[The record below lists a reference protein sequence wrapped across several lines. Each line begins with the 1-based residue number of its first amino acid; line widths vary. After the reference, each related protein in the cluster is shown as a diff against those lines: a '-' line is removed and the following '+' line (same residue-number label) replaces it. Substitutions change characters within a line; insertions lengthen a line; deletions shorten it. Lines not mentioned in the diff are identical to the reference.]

1 MIVPDMKEG
10 DRKMLT
16 TLATAFMAL
25 STGWSTAEADTA
37 AFDIHAGT
45 NFVLLQEA
53 EEAQEVDTLPPPEA
67 VEQSGRGEAIERARA
82 LEIFAAVETLQARFR
97 QVNPDGS
104 VSEGDLALSRPGR
117 VRFAYD
123 APSPLLIV
131 ADGSTVAIADS
142 ALETVDRAPIRST
155 PLRWLL
161 APASE
166 LESSGAIVE
175 VGRYD
180 NQLYVTLEDP
190 QGEAEGRVT
199 LAFGDADPAA
209 PANEV
214 ALLGWYA
221 VDGMGSLTQV
231 TLDEVRL
238 GQRADP
244 RLFVL
249 DDDMF
254 SSRRRGRR

>member
-1 MIVPDMKEG
+1 
-10 DRKMLT
+10 MLT
-16 TLATAFMAL
+16 TLATALAAL
-25 STGWSTAEADTA
+25 STGWSTPDADSATFDTRADTGLA
-37 AFDIHAGT
+37 IVQEEQEA
-45 NFVLLQEA
+45 QEA
-53 EEAQEVDTLPPPEA
+53 ETLPPPES
-67 VEQSGRGEAIERARA
+67 VEPSGRSEAVERARA
-82 LEIFAAVETLQARFR
+82 LDIFAAVETLEARFR

-104 VSEGDLALSRPGR
+104 VNEGDIALSRPGR

-175 VGRYD
+175 VGRFD

-190 QGEAEGRVT
+190 EGEAEGRVT
-199 LAFGDADPAA
+199 LVFADADPAA

-214 ALLGWYA
+214 ALNGWYA

-238 GQRADP
+238 GQRVDP
-244 RLFVL
+244 RQFVL

>member
-1 MIVPDMKEG
+1 
-10 DRKMLT
+10 MLSFFASA
-16 TLATAFMAL
+16 LAAL
-25 STGWSTAEADTA
+25 STGFDDGTASALTPPPATPAAGMVQEVQESPEADP
-37 AFDIHAGT
+37 
-45 NFVLLQEA
+45 
-53 EEAQEVDTLPPPEA
+53 LPPAET
-67 VEQSGRGEAIERARA
+67 VEQAGRGEAVERARA
-82 LEIFAAVETLQARFR
+82 LDIFAAVETLQARFR

-123 APSPLLIV
+123 DPSPLLIV

-190 QGEAEGRVT
+190 EGEAEGRVT
-199 LAFGDADPAA
+199 LILADADPAQ
-209 PANEV
+209 PASSV
-214 ALLGWYA
+214 ALNGWYA
-221 VDGMGSLTQV
+221 VDGAGSLTQV
-231 TLDEVRL
+231 MLDEIRL
-238 GQRADP
+238 GERANP
-244 RLFVL
+244 ALFVL

>member
-1 MIVPDMKEG
+1 
-10 DRKMLT
+10 MLT
-16 TLATAFMAL
+16 TLATALAAL
-25 STGWSTAEADTA
+25 STGWSTADAHSAAFGVNADTGLV
-37 AFDIHAGT
+37 I
-45 NFVLLQEA
+45 VQEMQ
-53 EEAQEVDTLPPPEA
+53 EAQEVETLPPAQA
-67 VEQSGRGEAIERARA
+67 VEQSGRGEAVERARA

-104 VSEGDLALSRPGR
+104 VSDGDLALSRPGR

-142 ALETVDRAPIRST
+142 ALETVDRVPIRST

-166 LESSGAIVE
+166 LEASGAIVE

-180 NQLYVTLEDP
+180 NQLYVTMEDP
-190 QGEAEGRVT
+190 AGEAEGRVT
-199 LAFGDADPAA
+199 LAFGDDDPAA
-209 PANEV
+209 PASEV

-221 VDGMGSLTQV
+221 VDGMGALTQV

>member
-1 MIVPDMKEG
+1 
-10 DRKMLT
+10 MLT
-16 TLATAFMAL
+16 TLATALAAL
-25 STGWSTAEADTA
+25 STGWSTADAGAATFDVSADTGL
-37 AFDIHAGT
+37 AFA
-45 NFVLLQEA
+45 QEA
-53 EEAQEVDTLPPPEA
+53 EETQEAETLPPAET
-67 VEQSGRGEAIERARA
+67 VEQTGRGEAVERARA

-104 VSEGDLALSRPGR
+104 VSEGDIALSRPGR

-190 QGEAEGRVT
+190 EGEAEGRVT
-199 LAFGDADPAA
+199 LAFADADPAA
-209 PANEV
+209 PAGEV
-214 ALLGWYA
+214 ALAGWYA

-238 GQRADP
+238 GQRVDP
-244 RLFVL
+244 RQFVL

>member
-1 MIVPDMKEG
+1 
-10 DRKMLT
+10 MLSFFASA
-16 TLATAFMAL
+16 LAAL
-25 STGWSTAEADTA
+25 STGLHEGD
-37 AFDIHAGT
+37 AGSMT
-45 NFVLLQEA
+45 PPATSLPVQAVQE
-53 EEAQEVDTLPPPEA
+53 EEAADALPPPELI
-67 VEQSGRGEAIERARA
+67 EQTGRGEAVERERA
-82 LEIFAAVETLQARFR
+82 LEIFAAVESLEARFR

-166 LESSGAIVE
+166 LEASGAIVE

-190 QGEAEGRVT
+190 EGEAEGRVT
-199 LAFGDADPAA
+199 LILADADPAL
-209 PANEV
+209 PASQV
-214 ALLGWYA
+214 ALNGWYA
-221 VDGMGSLTQV
+221 VDGMGALTQV
-231 TLDEVRL
+231 MLDDVEL
-238 GQRADP
+238 GGRIAP
-244 RLFVL
+244 SLFIL

-254 SSRRRGRR
+254 QSRRRGRR